1 MKPITEN
8 IIEESAIEIL
18 QSQGSKAVCAK
29 NVHTTYFQ
37 NGNNC
42 PEIPDGSIS
51 AIRNFRITS
60 SYKENLYNRKASCAK
75 NAQVQKV
82 VCSKMELTVLLTK
95 MNCQGLL
102 DS

>member
-18 QSQGSKAVCAK
+18 QSQGWEAVCAK
-29 NVHTTYFQ
+29 NAHTTYFQ

-51 AIRNFRITS
+51 AIRYFRTTS
-60 SYKENLYNRKASCAK
+60 SSKENLYYRKSTCAK
-75 NAQVQKV
+75 IAQVQKV
-82 VCSKMELTVLLTK
+82 VCSKM
-95 MNCQGLL
+95 
-102 DS
+102 